1 MARWVLLLLTSIA
14 LASCQGEADEDGKSR
29 DYPALWE
36 ITGAE
41 GRTEGWLFGTV
52 HALPRDLEWQSA
64 KLEEIV
70 ETADMLVVEVSGLDD
85 RLGLEELFRSLAYDA
100 PPSVPIYSR
109 LDPLSRDQLRA
120 IEDEQEI
127 ESGTFDAMET
137 WGAALALAE
146 FGRTHSSEF
155 GADKVLLAKFGNREI
170 VELEGAALQLSIF
183 DRLPEQ
189 EQRDLLRAIIE
200 VVAKDPGDRVDLATI
215 WSRGDLSA
223 LERTTL
229 EGLLADP
236 ELNEALL
243 VRRNSAWA
251 AQIENLLSAS
261 DKPLIAVGAGHL
273 LGEGSVQ
280 SLLEERGF
288 AIRRIQ

>member
-1 MARWVLLLLTSIA
+1 MARWALLLLASIA
-14 LASCQGEADEDGKSR
+14 LASCRGEAEEDGQNR

-52 HALPRDLEWQSA
+52 HALPRDLEWKSA
-64 KLEEIV
+64 ELQEVV

-85 RLGLEELFRSLAYDA
+85 RRGLEELFRALAYDA
-100 PPSVPIYSR
+100 PPTAPIYSR
-109 LDPLSRDQLRA
+109 LDPLSRDRLRA
-120 IEDEQEI
+120 IESEQEI

-146 FGRTHSSEF
+146 FGRAHSSEF
-155 GADKVLLAKFGNREI
+155 GADKILLAEFANREI
-170 VELEGAALQLSIF
+170 VELEGAPLQLSIF
-183 DRLPEQ
+183 DQLPER
-189 EQRDLLRAIIE
+189 EQRDLLAAIIE
-200 VVAKDPGDRVDLATI
+200 EVAKQPGDRVDLASI
-215 WSRGDLSA
+215 WSRGDLAA

-229 EGLLADP
+229 QGLLADP
-236 ELNEALL
+236 ELKEALL
-243 VRRNSAWA
+243 VRRNAAWA

-261 DKPLIAVGAGHL
+261 DRPLIAVGAGHL

-280 SLLEERGF
+280 SLLEQRGF